1 MRFYSIFLSALAA
14 STSLCEVVDRQPLT
28 FAPIPEDI
36 YVAPA
41 SDTILEFIQSREDL
55 SILSS
60 TLDQLGGFVQAL
72 NTSATWQYTFFA
84 PSNKA
89 FNNTGEYFETFAKTA
104 KGKWWLGNLIQHHY
118 VPNAKLKTSDF
129 NSTTIRLQTSTYL
142 YVSAKTVGE
151 DLLLN
156 SAATVT
162 EGNLPVTNGI
172 NSPQGIVHIIDRI
185 LDPSAQIFESD
196 LPQVKQGFIPG
207 SCSNPLLPYC

>member
-1 MRFYSIFLSALAA
+1 MRFYSVFLSALAA
-14 STSLCEVVDRQPLT
+14 STSLCEVIDRQPLT
-28 FAPIPEDI
+28 FAPVPEDT
-36 YVAPA
+36 YVVPA
-41 SDTILEFIQSREDL
+41 SDTLLDFIQSREDL

-129 NSTTIRLQTSTYL
+129 NSNTIRLQTSTYL
-142 YVSAKTVGE
+142 YVSAKTVNE
-151 DLLLN
+151 DLVLN
-156 SAATVT
+156 SVATVT
-162 EGNLPVTNGI
+162 EGNLPVTN
-172 NSPQGIVHIIDRI
+172 GIVHIIDRI

>member
-1 MRFYSIFLSALAA
+1 MRFYSLFLSALAA
-14 STSLCEVVDRQPLT
+14 STSLCEIVDRQPLT
-28 FAPIPEDI
+28 FAPVPDDT

-41 SDTILEFIQSREDL
+41 SDTLLDFIQSREDL

-84 PSNKA
+84 PSNDA

-118 VPNAKLKTSDF
+118 VPNAKLKTTDF
-129 NSTTIRLQTSTYL
+129 SSSTVRLQTSTYL
-142 YVSAKTVGE
+142 YVSAKKADG
-151 DLLLN
+151 DLVLN
-156 SAATVT
+156 NVATVT
-162 EGNLPVTNGI
+162 EGDLPVTN
-172 NSPQGIVHIIDRI
+172 GIVHIIDRI